1 MSSAGEAACWARG
14 RRAGEPWNP
23 PVMWGHFSIII
34 LKIIIIIIH

>member
-1 MSSAGEAACWARG
+1 MSSAGEAAWARG
-14 RRAGEPWNP
+14 RRAGEPWNPP